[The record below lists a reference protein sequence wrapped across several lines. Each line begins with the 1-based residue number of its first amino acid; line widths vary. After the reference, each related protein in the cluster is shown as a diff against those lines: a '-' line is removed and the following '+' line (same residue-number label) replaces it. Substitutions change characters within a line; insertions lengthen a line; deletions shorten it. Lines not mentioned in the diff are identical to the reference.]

1 MNYAQIVETCCRDLR
16 RYLEYALKTAR
27 GGVISVKMKN
37 LLKAELSLSDRIRYS
52 TCLSRILY
60 PWRWKH
66 GSYVILRRDAE
77 KLLESFDSLCESVKN
92 ARRRSE
98 PRPRRPREE
107 LVPIAVTLPNDL
119 LRALD
124 EYARLHNTS
133 RSAVVRRAVQQLLDM
148 RHVLEELSRARDS
161 PLKIVALRLPLSL
174 LNALNERAASLKAPR
189 SAIIRYA
196 VHKLIEKIKTET
208 AP

>member
-1 MNYAQIVETCCRDLR
+1 MNYTQIVEICCRDLR
-16 RYLEYALKTAR
+16 RYLEYAIQVTR
-27 GGVISVKMKN
+27 GGVVSVKMKN
-37 LLKAELSLSDRIRYS
+37 LLRAELSLSDRIRYS

-133 RSAVVRRAVQQLLDM
+133 RSAVVRQAVQQLLDM
-148 RHVLEELSRARDS
+148 RKALEELDKARNGQ
-161 PLKIVALRLPLSL
+161 LERVALRLPLSL
-174 LNALNERAASLKAPR
+174 FNALNERAASLKATR

-196 VHKLIEKIKTET
+196 IYKLIEKMKTET